1 MYRASVTDLAS
12 PPALNETDRS
22 LNQGLLGASAA
33 VVAWASGTVI
43 AKAIDMGGMAI
54 GVYRF
59 ALFSVI
65 MIVWLRARGIQ
76 FNLDVLRKSAIGGLA
91 LGLDIALFFSAIK
104 LTNVVNA
111 TLIGSLQPIFV
122 GIVAAKFFGEKIHR
136 RDVLWSAVALA
147 GVVMVVLA
155 SNGTPQ
161 WSLAGDILAFGAML
175 TWGAYFIASKQSK
188 NVLTSGQF
196 TAGTSVWTVLVNIP
210 LAVAFSQ
217 DLGWPT
223 ATSWKWLIFMTAT
236 SGLIGHSLMNWS
248 LVRIPLWIGS
258 VMTLFIPVAASAIA
272 WIFLDEPL
280 SLAQVAPMALVL
292 GALAMV
298 IRNQSS
304 AKQATAT

>member
-1 MYRASVTDLAS
+1 MTDLAS
-12 PPALNETDRS
+12 PPALDETERS
-22 LNQGLLGASAA
+22 LNQGLLGASFA
-33 VVAWASGTVI
+33 VAAWASGTVI

-59 ALFSVI
+59 GLFSI
-65 MIVWLRARGIQ
+65 MLILWLRVRGIQ
-76 FNLDVLRKSAIGGLA
+76 FNLDVMKKSALGGLA
-91 LGLDIALFFSAIK
+91 LGLDIALFFSAVK

-111 TLIGSLQPIFV
+111 TLIGSIQPIFV

-136 RDVLWSAVALA
+136 RDMMWSGVALT
-147 GVVMVVLA
+147 GVMLVVLA

-161 WSLAGDILAFGAML
+161 WSLLGDLLALGAML
-175 TWGAYFIASKQSK
+175 TWGLYFIASKQSRT
-188 NVLTSGQF
+188 VLTSGQF

-210 LAVAFSQ
+210 LAVAFGQ

-223 ATSWKWLIFMTAT
+223 ATSWKFLIFMTLT

-258 VMTLFIPVAASAIA
+258 VMTLLIPVAASTIA
-272 WIFLDEPL
+272 WVFLDEPL
-280 SLAQVAPMALVL
+280 SLAQTAPMALVL

-304 AKQATAT
+304 RQTAK